1 MATLPNDYDHNNDHA
16 NERWV
21 HLANFTWRSILIY
34 AVCALVRS
42 FRPGLAL
49 PCPAMPHDK
58 ITSPSIPDFLHLRT
72 GEGDLRICCKQQK
85 YGKIIKDDLILN
97 GRGSIKFL
105 HNREAGQIT
114 FLWNHQSQTLIV
126 WEKLKSNWLNFTRR
140 ALATRWKK
148 QVKIVRI
155 SILEGKTLTK
165 SFLRFLSVTFHTQP
179 YNFMVPW
186 TLHDIKFSNHRCWCL
201 CSFFFP
207 VGLLWIA
214 MYGLR

>member
-1 MATLPNDYDHNNDHA
+1 MVQIGQIAWIVVRFLNLLERLKMWHSQIFPIQESHNETIWQHFPMIMIIITIMLMKDEYIWLTSLDA
-16 NERWV
+16 VYWYMQYV
-21 HLANFTWRSILIY
+21 H
-34 AVCALVRS
+34 CALVRS

-148 QVKIVRI
+148 
-155 SILEGKTLTK
+155 K
-165 SFLRFLSVTFHTQP
+165 S
-179 YNFMVPW
+179 
-186 TLHDIKFSNHRCWCL
+186 
-201 CSFFFP
+201 
-207 VGLLWIA
+207 
-214 MYGLR
+214 